1 VFLFGHPHH
10 GSLDTLRNEG
20 YTWDEEMRAFIPHE
34 VNVLTL
40 RGAEI
45 EEITAFLTPD
55 ALARFGLPD
64 LIPA

>member
-1 VFLFGHPHH
+1 MWP
-10 GSLDTLRNEG
+10 S
-20 YTWDEEMRAFIPHE
+20 TWDEETRTFIPHE

-55 ALARFGLPD
+55 AFARFGLPD